1 MSTLL
6 DRIKELMN
14 DRQINARQLTSELGI
29 SSSSLTD
36 WNKGKSSPSLDAVI
50 KISDYFD
57 VSIDYLVH
65 GKNTPTIRELDSS
78 VHNLDFSNHLDIDLL
93 KKFHQLTPDLQEK
106 LLAYADGMLVA
117 MPRQQTSSEKRL
129 SV

>member
-57 VSIDYLVH
+57 VSGSWKKHSDY
-65 GKNTPTIRELDSS
+65 P
-78 VHNLDFSNHLDIDLL
+78 
-93 KKFHQLTPDLQEK
+93 
-106 LLAYADGMLVA
+106 
-117 MPRQQTSSEKRL
+117 
-129 SV
+129 

>member
-36 WNKGKSSPSLDAVI
+36 
-50 KISDYFD
+50 
-57 VSIDYLVH
+57 
-65 GKNTPTIRELDSS
+65 
-78 VHNLDFSNHLDIDLL
+78 
-93 KKFHQLTPDLQEK
+93 
-106 LLAYADGMLVA
+106 
-117 MPRQQTSSEKRL
+117 
-129 SV
+129 

>member
-106 LLAYADGMLVA
+106 LLAYADGMLAA
-117 MPRQQTSSEKRL
+117 MPRQ
-129 SV
+129 

>member
-14 DRQINARQLTSELGI
+14 DRQINARQLTSEL
-29 SSSSLTD
+29 
-36 WNKGKSSPSLDAVI
+36 GKSSPSLDAVI

-106 LLAYADGMLVA
+106 LLAYADGMLAA

>member
-65 GKNTPTIRELDSS
+65 GKNILPSIIWIFPIIL
-78 VHNLDFSNHLDIDLL
+78 I
-93 KKFHQLTPDLQEK
+93 
-106 LLAYADGMLVA
+106 
-117 MPRQQTSSEKRL
+117 
-129 SV
+129 

>member
-6 DRIKELMN
+6 DRIKELMI

-106 LLAYADGMLVA
+106 LLAYADGMLAA

>member
-65 GKNTPTIRELDSS
+65 GKNTPTIRE
-78 VHNLDFSNHLDIDLL
+78 
-93 KKFHQLTPDLQEK
+93 
-106 LLAYADGMLVA
+106 
-117 MPRQQTSSEKRL
+117 
-129 SV
+129 

>member
-78 VHNLDFSNHLDIDLL
+78 VHNLDFSNHIDIDLL
-93 KKFHQLTPDLQEK
+93 KKFHQLTPGLQEK
-106 LLAYADGMLVA
+106 LLAYADGMLAA

>member
-106 LLAYADGMLVA
+106 LLAYADGMLAA
-117 MPRQQTSSEKRL
+117 MSRQQTSSEKRL